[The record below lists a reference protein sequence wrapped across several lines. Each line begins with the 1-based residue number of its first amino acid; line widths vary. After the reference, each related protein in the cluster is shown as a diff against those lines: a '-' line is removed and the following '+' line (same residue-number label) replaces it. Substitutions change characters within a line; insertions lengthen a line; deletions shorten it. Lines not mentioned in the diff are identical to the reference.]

1 MDKALVQ
8 EVRIR
13 AQSQCEYCRMPE
25 GVRQLKF
32 VIDHI
37 IAQQHHGPTVADN
50 LALCC
55 GHCNLH
61 KGPNIAGI
69 DPETKQVCQLFHP
82 RRDLWHEHFRWNGP
96 NLVGLTSAARA
107 TIDVLSIKDATQV
120 MTRRALM
127 REGVFPL

>member
-1 MDKALVQ
+1 
-8 EVRIR
+8 
-13 AQSQCEYCRMPE
+13 MPE
-25 GVRQLKF
+25 GIRPLKF

-37 IAQQHHGPTVADN
+37 IAQQHRGPTVADN

-69 DPETKQVCQLFHP
+69 DPETKQFCPLFHP
-82 RRDLWHEHFRWNGP
+82 RREIWHEHFKWNGP
-96 NLVGLTSAARA
+96 LLIGRTPLARA
-107 TIDVLSIKDATQV
+107 TIEVLAINDPMQV